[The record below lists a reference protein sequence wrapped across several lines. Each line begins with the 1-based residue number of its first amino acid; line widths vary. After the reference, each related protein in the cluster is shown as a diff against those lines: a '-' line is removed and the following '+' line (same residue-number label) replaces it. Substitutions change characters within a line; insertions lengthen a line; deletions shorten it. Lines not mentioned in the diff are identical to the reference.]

1 MATTNTHRENTNV
14 VKGIIT
20 EWLVSNL
27 NSLDPTKQ
35 DKAIGFYSKECN
47 KHPFCSR
54 LAKEKWKGVIK

>member
-1 MATTNTHRENTNV
+1 MQMATTNTHRENTNV

-47 KHPFCSR
+47 KYT
-54 LAKEKWKGVIK
+54 